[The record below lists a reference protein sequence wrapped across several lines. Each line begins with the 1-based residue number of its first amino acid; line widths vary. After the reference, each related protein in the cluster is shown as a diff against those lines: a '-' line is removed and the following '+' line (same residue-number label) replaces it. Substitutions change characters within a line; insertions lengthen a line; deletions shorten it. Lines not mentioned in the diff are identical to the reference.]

1 MKDDNS
7 ENIISE
13 INLTK
18 SENTDKNPSYL
29 SFTGKDEE
37 IQSNELNF
45 IDEKDKESDIISN
58 KIITKDS
65 KINFWTGIILIIL
78 SLIFI
83 PFYSIAQHNLKKS
96 EDKK

>member
-18 SENTDKNPSYL
+18 SENTDKNSSY
-29 SFTGKDEE
+29 FGKDEE
-37 IQSNELNF
+37 LQSNELNF

-78 SLIFI
+78 SLIF
-83 PFYSIAQHNLKKS
+83 N
-96 EDKK
+96 

>member
-18 SENTDKNPSYL
+18 SENTDKNSSYL

-45 IDEKDKESDIISN
+45 IDEKDKESD
-58 KIITKDS
+58 K
-65 KINFWTGIILIIL
+65 
-78 SLIFI
+78 
-83 PFYSIAQHNLKKS
+83 
-96 EDKK
+96 